1 MRNNGFNNFD
11 MICYINLEHRTDR
24 LEHITK
30 ELSKTNI
37 DENKINRIEGVYLK
51 DFPILGCAK
60 SHCLSL
66 EKFLASSE
74 DVRNCLILEDDFEFT
89 QEQDKVN
96 ELINGVFNEL
106 GYFDVLMISSNT
118 LREREVSGKDFVTKI
133 EDAQTLSGYVVSR
146 KFAPA
151 LLENFKESVIGLE
164 SNYGVV
170 NAGYCVDMNM
180 KKLQPI
186 SEWYCLRPKIG
197 KQMESFSDNE
207 NQVVNYGC

>member
-1 MRNNGFNNFD
+1 M
-11 MICYINLEHRTDR
+11 
-24 LEHITK
+24 
-30 ELSKTNI
+30 
-37 DENKINRIEGVYLK
+37 K

-89 QEQDKVN
+89 EEQDKVN
-96 ELINGVFNEL
+96 ELINQLFNEL

-180 KKLQPI
+180 KKLQPN
-186 SEWYCLRPKIG
+186 SQWYCLKPKIG